1 MSENMTHRVVF
12 MGTPQ
17 FAVPALEIL
26 FGNYQVVGV
35 VTQPD
40 RPSGRGRK
48 IRPSPVRALAA
59 RHGVT
64 VLQPRSLQE
73 PGTVDRL
80 RAWQADVIVVAAFG
94 QLLPSSV
101 LNLPPNGCVNVHAS
115 LLPRWRGA
123 APVAAAILAGDEV
136 TGITLMKMDAGLDT
150 GPILKQAS
158 LAIEADDTRESLT
171 VRLSQLGAELLR
183 DSLPDWLAG
192 RIEPQAQDDSAA
204 THAAQVTKE
213 QGHINWHQPADEIA
227 RKVRA
232 FHPWPGTFTNWRGN
246 PLKIVRATAVPDDL
260 PSAPGLEDNEQASP
274 VPGTVIAGPSGPEVI
289 TGKGLLLLLEV
300 QPPGKRPM
308 SAAAFA
314 RGARDFAGSMLT

>member
-1 MSENMTHRVVF
+1 MTHRVVF

-26 FGNYQVVGV
+26 LSNYQVVGV

-48 IRPSPVRALAA
+48 VRPSPVRALAE

-64 VLQPRSLQE
+64 VLQPRSVQE
-73 PGTVDRL
+73 PATVDRL

-94 QLLPSSV
+94 QLLPCSV
-101 LNLPPNGCVNVHAS
+101 LNLSPYGCVNVHAS

-123 APVAAAILAGDEV
+123 APVAAAILAGDAV
-136 TGITLMKMDAGLDT
+136 TGVTLIKMDAGLDT
-150 GPILKQAS
+150 GPILQQAS
-158 LAIEADDTRESLT
+158 LAIETDDTRESLT
-171 VRLSQLGAELLR
+171 VRLSQLGAELLQGT
-183 DSLPDWLAG
+183 LPDWLAG
-192 RIEPQAQDDSAA
+192 RIEPQAQDDSAT

-213 QGHINWHQPADEIA
+213 QGRINWQQPADEIA

-232 FHPWPGTFTNWRGN
+232 FHPWPGTFTHWQGN
-246 PLKIVRATAVPDDL
+246 PLKIVKATAVPGDL
-260 PSAPGLEDNEQASP
+260 PAAPGQEDNQQASP
-274 VPGTVIAGPSGPEVI
+274 VPGTVIAGPSGPGVM

-300 QPPGKRPM
+300 QPFCKRPM
-308 SAAAFA
+308 PASAFA
-314 RGARDFAGSMLT
+314 RGARDFAGSRLA

>member
-1 MSENMTHRVVF
+1 MSKNMTHRVAF

-17 FAVPALEIL
+17 FAVPALQTL

-48 IRPSPVRALAA
+48 VRPTPVRALAE
-59 RHGVT
+59 RYGVT

-158 LAIEADDTRESLT
+158 LAIETDDTRESLT
-171 VRLSQLGAELLR
+171 VRLSQLGAELLQ
-183 DSLPDWLAG
+183 DTLPC
-192 RIEPQAQDDSAA
+192 RI
-204 THAAQVTKE
+204 
-213 QGHINWHQPADEIA
+213 
-227 RKVRA
+227 R
-232 FHPWPGTFTNWRGN
+232 F
-246 PLKIVRATAVPDDL
+246 L
-260 PSAPGLEDNEQASP
+260 
-274 VPGTVIAGPSGPEVI
+274 
-289 TGKGLLLLLEV
+289 TG
-300 QPPGKRPM
+300 
-308 SAAAFA
+308 
-314 RGARDFAGSMLT
+314 